1 MSYCTTCKNGTMRLG
16 STSVTFDKDNVVI
29 VFRNVPAKVCDVC
42 GDYIIEGSIAKAL
55 LKTAKEE
62 RQKGHEISIL
72 NYNKAA

>member
-1 MSYCTTCKNGTMRLG
+1 MRLG